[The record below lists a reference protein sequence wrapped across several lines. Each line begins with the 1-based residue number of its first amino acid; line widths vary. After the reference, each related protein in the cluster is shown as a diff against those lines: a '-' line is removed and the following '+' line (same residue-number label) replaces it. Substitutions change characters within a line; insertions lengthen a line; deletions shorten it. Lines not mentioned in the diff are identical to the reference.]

1 MTLIGALIEGV
12 RFATDSPLEGEGFE
26 PSVPREGN
34 YATRLPP
41 DRENQVRSGLA
52 AGGGSHER
60 TRLWTPGFPA
70 SWENTGN
77 FLRRASILHHIAIKR
92 RVVSSTCWPIP

>member
-41 DRENQVRSGLA
+41 DRRSQVR
-52 AGGGSHER
+52 
-60 TRLWTPGFPA
+60 T
-70 SWENTGN
+70 
-77 FLRRASILHHIAIKR
+77 
-92 RVVSSTCWPIP
+92 